1 MKKILPLATVLFI
14 LISMSCSRKPYYTS
28 NNFDQLTAK
37 HRRIAILPA
46 EVVLT
51 GKKPEKMSDSAVAAL
66 EASESRSF
74 QVSLYNNILQYANQG
89 KYHMR
94 VEVQAISKTQSEL
107 DKHGISY
114 KDIYTMDDTTLCR
127 LLGVDAVV
135 RMQIQKTR
143 YMNDMVSYGSQVF
156 NDVVFRNIGGIIPGT
171 GTPLPSAPTKTNDI
185 YARCT
190 VQNDGIVL
198 WNDRYTGSADWSRPA
213 NQIIAQITVK
223 FAQHFPYREKG

>member
-1 MKKILPLATVLFI
+1 MKRILPIVSAL
-14 LISMSCSRKPYYTS
+14 LIIISFACSHKNYYTS
-28 NNFDQLTAK
+28 NNFDQLTAR

-46 EVVLT
+46 QVVLT

-66 EASESRSF
+66 EQSESRSF
-74 QVSLYNNILQYANQG
+74 QVSLYNNILQYANTR
-89 KYHMR
+89 KYR
-94 VEVQAISKTQSEL
+94 LKVEVQAISKTEMEL
-107 DKHGISY
+107 AKYNISY
-114 KDIYTMDDTTLCR
+114 KDIYSMEDTTLCR
-127 LLGVDAVV
+127 ILGVDAVV

-171 GTPLPSAPTKTNDI
+171 GTPIPGAPTKTNDI
-185 YARCT
+185 YALCT

-223 FAQHFPYREKG
+223 FAEHFPYRERI